1 MNAFEEEIAR
11 INEECNGQI
20 APINERMGQLEAKNA
35 EMNQL
40 RRINH
45 EEMKVLAAQKAAI
58 VEECSQ
64 KKQELY
70 KAAVDYYAINMSAK
84 KLRSLLHGFLAEHDD
99 INALWNAYVKA
110 NFPAAQEHEMA
121 MVKGGAA

>member
-1 MNAFEEEIAR
+1 MKKFEEEIAR

-20 APINERMGQLEAKNA
+20 APINERMEQLKTKNK
-35 EMNQL
+35 EMRQL
-40 RRINH
+40 REINND
-45 EEMKVLAAQKAAI
+45 EIKVLAAQKASI

-70 KAAVDYYAINMSAK
+70 KAAGDYYAINMSSK
-84 KLRSLLHGFLAEHDD
+84 KLRFLLHGFLAEHDD
-99 INALWNAYVKA
+99 INALWNAYVSA
-110 NFPAAQEHEMA
+110 NFPAAQENEMS

>member
-1 MNAFEEEIAR
+1 MNKFEEEIAR

-20 APINERMGQLEAKNA
+20 APINERMEQLKTKNK
-35 EMNQL
+35 EMRQL
-40 RRINH
+40 REINND
-45 EEMKVLAAQKAAI
+45 EIKVLAAQKASI

-70 KAAVDYYAINMSAK
+70 KAAGDYYAINMSSK
-84 KLRSLLHGFLAEHDD
+84 KLRVLLHGFLAAHDD
-99 INALWNAYVKA
+99 INALWNAYVSA
-110 NFPAAQEHEMA
+110 NFPAAQENEMA

>member
-1 MNAFEEEIAR
+1 MNKFEEEIAR
-11 INEECNGQI
+11 LNEECIGQI

-40 RRINH
+40 RRINQ

-58 VEECSQ
+58 KEECSK

-70 KAAVDYYAINMSAK
+70 HAAGDYYSINMSVS
-84 KLRSLLHGFLAEHDD
+84 KLRFLLHGFLAEHDD
-99 INALWNAYVKA
+99 INTLWNAYVKA
-110 NFPAAQEHEMA
+110 NFPTAQENEMA

>member
-1 MNAFEEEIAR
+1 MNKFEEEIAR

-20 APINERMGQLEAKNA
+20 APINERMEQLKTKNK
-35 EMNQL
+35 EMRQL
-40 RRINH
+40 REINND
-45 EEMKVLAAQKAAI
+45 EIKVLAAQKASI

-70 KAAVDYYAINMSAK
+70 KAAGDYYAINMSSK
-84 KLRSLLHGFLAEHDD
+84 KLRVLLHGFLAEHDD
-99 INALWNAYVKA
+99 INALWNAYVSA
-110 NFPAAQEHEMA
+110 NFPAAQENEMA

>member
-1 MNAFEEEIAR
+1 MNKFEEEIAR
-11 INEECNGQI
+11 LNEERSEKI

-58 VEECSQ
+58 KEECSK

-70 KAAVDYYAINMSAK
+70 KAAGDYYSINMSVS
-84 KLRSLLHGFLAEHDD
+84 KLRFLLHGFLAEHDD
-99 INALWNAYVKA
+99 INALWNAYVTA
-110 NFPAAQEHEMA
+110 NFGAAKENALAE
-121 MVKGGAA
+121 VKGGAA